1 MGDGTGGAGGGV
13 CVCVAGHGSELCLF
27 GTQSAVL
34 SYTLAPVTPFGSSNF
49 SLYITFL
56 VKC

>member
-1 MGDGTGGAGGGV
+1 MGDGTGGAGGGM
-13 CVCVAGHGSELCLF
+13 CVAGHGSELCLF
-27 GTQSAVL
+27 GAHSAVP
-34 SYTLAPVTPFGSSNF
+34 SHTLAPVTPFGSSNF

>member
-1 MGDGTGGAGGGV
+1 MVLVVLVVVV

-27 GTQSAVL
+27 GAQSAVL
-34 SYTLAPVTPFGSSNF
+34 SHILAPVTQLAPLISHF
-49 SLYITFL
+49 TFL